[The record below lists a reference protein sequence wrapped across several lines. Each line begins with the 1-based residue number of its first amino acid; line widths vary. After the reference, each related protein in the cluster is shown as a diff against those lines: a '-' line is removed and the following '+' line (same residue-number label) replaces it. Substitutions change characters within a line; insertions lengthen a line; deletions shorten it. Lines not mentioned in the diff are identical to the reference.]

1 MSREQIFY
9 GKRLKAIRERVG
21 LTQKNIASLLGV
33 RENCYNQYESEYVI
47 IPIKHLNTICNYFNV
62 SLDYIF
68 EFTKERNYPN
78 INKEIDLKIIGQKL
92 KEFRKENNLTQEK
105 VAKFLNIDQPTWSI
119 YEKGKSLIG
128 TPFLY
133 AICSKYNISADY
145 LLGKIDTNTLKKMY
159 K

>member
-9 GKRLKAIRERVG
+9 GKRLKAIRESAN
-21 LTQKNIASLLGV
+21 LSQKELANILGIAQQTYNHYEV
-33 RENCYNQYESEYVI
+33 QENI
-47 IPIKHLNTICNYFNV
+47 IPLKHLNFLANYYNV
-62 SLDYIF
+62 SIDYILGLS
-68 EFTKERNYPN
+68 ETSHISKE
-78 INKEIDLKIIGQKL
+78 EIDAITCGKRL

-133 AICSKYNISADY
+133 AICNKYNISADY
-145 LLGKIDTNTLKKMY
+145 LLGRIDKNTLKSDKN
-159 K
+159 